1 MKTITLKTTFMKLT
15 QRSLALLSALL
26 ILYVFPAKAQLDTRS
41 FFSITGG
48 YSLPV
53 GEMAREKLNDPFAG
67 LSGSGYYGQA
77 NFDFRIARWVGL
89 RFTGSSNLNTTN
101 SEPIIEKANQY
112 AQVLGQ
118 SFNWQTDV
126 SKWKLHALM
135 AGPALYLNMNR
146 VQFEVH
152 AQAGKIWANSPSV
165 NVVGT
170 AEAGGEPI
178 YVTLKPS
185 TTSAFA
191 LGGGASLRLP
201 LAGALY
207 FQLSGDVI
215 GAEAEIRDV
224 VVQAKRGTFEFSEP
238 INERRFV
245 GVVNVGAGFGIA
257 F

>member
-1 MKTITLKTTFMKLT
+1 MKLT
-15 QRSLALLSALL
+15 RLPRILLAILLT
-26 ILYVFPAKAQLDTRS
+26 LYFVPAEAQLDTRS

-67 LSGSGYYGQA
+67 LTGAGYYGQA

-101 SEPIIEKANQY
+101 SDPIIDKANQY
-112 AQVLGQ
+112 AQTLGQ
-118 SFNWQTDV
+118 NFNWTTNV

-135 AGPALYLNMNR
+135 AGPALYINMGR
-146 VQFEVH
+146 VQIEMH
-152 AQAGKIWANSPSV
+152 AQGGKVWANSPSV
-165 NVVGT
+165 NVIGT
-170 AEAGGEPI
+170 TEAGGEPI
-178 YVTLKPS
+178 TVNLKS
-185 TTSAFA
+185 ATTSAFGLA
-191 LGGGASLRLP
+191 GGASLRFP

-215 GAEAEIRDV
+215 GAEAQIKDIA
-224 VVQAKRGTFEFSEP
+224 VQAKRGAFEFSEP
-238 INERRFV
+238 INEKRFV
-245 GVVNVGAGFGIA
+245 GVVNVGAGLGIA